1 METTPEGLEIL
12 DPFELRVLAEKEAL
26 TPDNYPLSL
35 NALVNGCNQ
44 LSSRDPVMSISEDTV
59 AEVLQR
65 LMQNKYVNGITQA
78 GARVTKYEH
87 RLRIKHT
94 LEQDKLAVLTLL
106 MLRGLQTAGEI
117 RTRSGRLH
125 DFKSVAEVL
134 QRLMQAKYV
143 NGITQAG
150 ARVTKY
156 EHRLRIKFSLEQDK
170 LAVLTMLMLRGLQTA
185 GEIRT
190 RTGRLHEF
198 KSVTEVEHALQ
209 FLIDKY
215 PPLVSKLPLA
225 PGTKEPRYGHLLA
238 GEEALAREET
248 AASLGGSVGGGA
260 QGSRVGALEQE
271 VQQLR
276 RQVEELTAQF
286 AEFRQQFE

>member
-1 METTPEGLEIL
+1 MEEGAEVL
-12 DPFELRVLAEKEAL
+12 DPFEIRVLAVLAEKEAL

-44 LSSRDPVMSISEDTV
+44 LSSRDPVMALSEDTV

-65 LMQNKYVNGITQA
+65 LMQRKYVNGITQA

-87 RLRIKHT
+87 RMRIKWS
-94 LEQDKLAVLTLL
+94 LEQDKLAVLTIL

-125 DFKSVAEVL
+125 
-134 QRLMQAKYV
+134 
-143 NGITQAG
+143 
-150 ARVTKY
+150 
-156 EHRLRIKFSLEQDK
+156 
-170 LAVLTMLMLRGLQTA
+170 
-185 GEIRT
+185 
-190 RTGRLHEF
+190 EF
-198 KSVTEVEHALQ
+198 KSVGDVELALQ

-215 PPLVSKLPLA
+215 PPLVSRLALA
-225 PGTKEPRYGHLLA
+225 PGTKEPRYGQLLG

-248 AASLGGSVGGGA
+248 AASLGGTVSGA
-260 QGSRVGALEQE
+260 GQGTRLGALEQE

-276 RQVEELTAQF
+276 QQVEDLTAQF
-286 AEFRQQFE
+286 AEFRKQFE

>member
-1 METTPEGLEIL
+1 MEDTPDGAEVL
-12 DPFELRVLAEKEAL
+12 DPFEIRVLAVLAEKEAL

-44 LSSRDPVMSISEDTV
+44 LSSRDPVMALSEEAV
-59 AEVLQR
+59 SEVLQR
-65 LMQNKYVNGITQA
+65 LMQRKYVNGITQA

-87 RLRIKHT
+87 RMRIKWS
-94 LEQDKLAVLTLL
+94 LEQDKLAVLSIL

-125 DFKSVAEVL
+125 DFKSVADV
-134 QRLMQAKYV
+134 
-143 NGITQAG
+143 
-150 ARVTKY
+150 
-156 EHRLRIKFSLEQDK
+156 EQ
-170 LAVLTMLMLRGLQTA
+170 
-185 GEIRT
+185 
-190 RTGRLHEF
+190 
-198 KSVTEVEHALQ
+198 ALQ

-225 PGTKEPRYGHLLA
+225 PGTKEPRYGQLLG

-248 AASLGGSVGGGA
+248 AASLGGSVA

-276 RQVEELTAQF
+276 RQVEDLSAQF
-286 AEFRQQFE
+286 AEFRKQFE